1 MPLDPHVRRF
11 LHALSAGGARDPS
24 AASVAQRREAFRDLM
39 AFAGTGARVARTED
53 GVLPGPA
60 GKLRFRAYTPLGAAG
75 GRLPGLVFFHGG
87 GLIAGDLETHDALCR
102 ALCHETACRLIAVNY
117 RLAPEHPFPAAVED
131 ACAAMVWAGRHAD
144 QLGLDPG
151 RIGIAGD
158 SAGGTL
164 AAVACQRAAATQ
176 QARPALQLLL
186 CPILDWAGETPSRA
200 ALGEGYL
207 VDRAMMREELAHYLP
222 PGHDAAHPLVSPLR
236 AAGLGGQPPAY
247 IHTAEFDPLR
257 DEGHA
262 YAERLHASGVA
273 VRHTCHAGMV
283 HLFYALGAIVP
294 YAPVALRQ
302 IGAEIRSA
310 MAAGRTDAMP
320 RLRAAS

>member
-1 MPLDPHVRRF
+1 MPLDPHVRRL
-11 LHALSAGGARDPS
+11 LHALSAGGTRDP
-24 AASVAQRREAFRDLM
+24 AAITVAQRRASFRALM
-39 AFAGTGARVARTED
+39 AFAAAGSRGVRSED

-60 GKLRFRAYTPLGAAG
+60 GPLRFRAYTPPGAAG
-75 GRLPGLVFFHGG
+75 GTLPGLVFFHGG
-87 GLIAGDLETHDALCR
+87 GMIAGDLETHDPLCR
-102 ALCHETACRLIAVNY
+102 ALCHETACRLIAVDY
-117 RLAPEHPFPAAVED
+117 RLAPEHPYPAAVED
-131 ACAAMVWAGRHAD
+131 ACAAMVWACRHAD

-164 AAVACQRAAATQ
+164 AAVACQRAAATG
-176 QARPALQLLL
+176 APPALQLLL

-222 PGHDAAHPLVSPLR
+222 PGGDAAHPLVSPLR
-236 AAGLGGQPPAY
+236 AATLGGQPPAY

-262 YAERLHASGVA
+262 YAERLHASGVE

-283 HLFYALGAIVP
+283 HLFYALGGIVP
-294 YAPVALRQ
+294 YAPVALRE
-302 IGAEIRSA
+302 IGAQIRSA
-310 MAAGRTDAMP
+310 MTAGGTDAESG
-320 RLRAAS
+320 LRAAS

>member
-1 MPLDPHVRRF
+1 MPLDPHVRRL
-11 LHALSAGGARDPS
+11 LHALSIGGARE
-24 AASVAQRREAFRDLM
+24 AAADVAQRREAFRRLM
-39 AFAGTGARVARTED
+39 AFAGSGARVAQVED
-53 GVLPGPA
+53 GALPGPA
-60 GKLRFRAYTPLGAAG
+60 GPLWFRAYTPLGHAG

-131 ACAAMVWAGRHAD
+131 ACAAMVWAARHAD
-144 QLGLDPG
+144 QLGLDPE
-151 RIGIAGD
+151 RIGIAGN

-164 AAVACQRAAATQ
+164 AAVACQRAAATRQ
-176 QARPALQLLL
+176 VRPALQLLL

-200 ALGEGYL
+200 AFGDGYL

-236 AAGLGGQPPAY
+236 AAGLGGMPPAY

-262 YAERLHASGVA
+262 YAERLRASGVA
-273 VRHTCHAGMV
+273 VQHTCHAGMV

-294 YAPVALRQ
+294 YAPAALRQ
-302 IGAEIRSA
+302 IGAEIRTA
-310 MAAGRTDAMP
+310 MAAGGTDAMP

>member
-1 MPLDPHVRRF
+1 MALDPHVRRF
-11 LHALSAGGARDPS
+11 LHALSAGGARGTS
-24 AASVAQRREAFRDLM
+24 GTSVAQRRAAFGRLM
-39 AFAGTGARVARTED
+39 AFAGSGAHVARIED

-60 GKLRFRAYTPLGAAG
+60 GPLRYRAYTPLGAEG

-87 GLIAGDLETHDALCR
+87 GMIAGDLETHDPLCR

-117 RLAPEHPFPAAVED
+117 RLAPEHPYPAAVED
-131 ACAAMVWAGRHAD
+131 ACAAMVWASRHAD
-144 QLGLDPG
+144 QLGLDPA

-164 AAVACQRAAATQ
+164 AAVACQHAATTRRV
-176 QARPALQLLL
+176 RPVLQLLL

-200 ALGEGYL
+200 AFAEGYL

-222 PGHDAAHPLVSPLR
+222 PGRDAAHPHVSPLR
-236 AAGLGGQPPAY
+236 GVGLGGQPPAY

-257 DEGHA
+257 DEGLA
-262 YAERLHASGVA
+262 YADRLRASGVA

-283 HLFYALGAIVP
+283 HLFYALGGLVP
-294 YAPVALRQ
+294 YAPIALRQ
-302 IGAEIRSA
+302 IGTEIRTA
-310 MAAGRTDAMP
+310 MAAGRMDAMP
-320 RLRAAS
+320 RLHAAS